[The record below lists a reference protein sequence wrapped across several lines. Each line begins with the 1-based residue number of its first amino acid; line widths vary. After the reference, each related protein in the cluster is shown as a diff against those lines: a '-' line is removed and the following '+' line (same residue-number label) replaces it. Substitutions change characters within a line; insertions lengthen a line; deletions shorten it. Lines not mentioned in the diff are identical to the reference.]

1 MLLVRLPPLFSSS
14 RKIFQLTECAL
25 ILALLGWTVFE
36 NLYQL
41 NETFYVVAANA
52 TTLPPVSGMISTGAD
67 IWNTKES
74 IASR

>member
-1 MLLVRLPPLFSSS
+1 M
-14 RKIFQLTECAL
+14 
-25 ILALLGWTVFE
+25 FE

-52 TTLPPVSGMISTGAD
+52 TTLPPVSGMISTGAE